1 MSTAMARSL
10 FWASRGTLM
19 ANLSLR
25 SLRNRLGQRS
35 GMSPDGPPDSGGIS
49 SGWGSECGRE
59 EALDHGVHLLGNLEL
74 VKVPGS
80 DSDPHLQVRLD
91 CTQPDGVGIRVQS

>member
-1 MSTAMARSL
+1 MSSAMARSL

-35 GMSPDGPPDSGGIS
+35 GMSHEA
-49 SGWGSECGRE
+49 GWSETAASNGYC
-59 EALDHGVHLLGNLEL
+59 LL
-74 VKVPGS
+74 S
-80 DSDPHLQVRLD
+80 R
-91 CTQPDGVGIRVQS
+91 